1 MMFFY
6 FKFEHLRSILACYRH
21 KKHFDYASMVKG
33 MYLFVNNIGSRLGIF
48 TILTL
53 GWSIKPQSVKT

>member
-1 MMFFY
+1 MMFF
-6 FKFEHLRSILACYRH
+6 FFVNLNILKSILACYRH

-48 TILTL
+48 TIMTL
-53 GWSIKPQSVKT
+53 GWSIKP